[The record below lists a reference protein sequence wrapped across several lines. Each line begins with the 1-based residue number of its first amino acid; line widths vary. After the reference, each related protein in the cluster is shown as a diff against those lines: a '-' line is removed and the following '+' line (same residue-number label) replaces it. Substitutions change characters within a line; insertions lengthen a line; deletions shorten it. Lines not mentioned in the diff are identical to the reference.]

1 MNLGVY
7 VVKVHIYMNEDEKF
21 YDANKAGKFSQKT
34 RQWRKDLE
42 MVREQVNGVFRR
54 ITPGS

>member
-21 YDANKAGKFSQKT
+21 YDANKAGKESENSTVEKRLGNGERTSQ
-34 RQWRKDLE
+34 WC
-42 MVREQVNGVFRR
+42 F
-54 ITPGS
+54 

>member
-21 YDANKAGKFSQKT
+21 YDANKAGKESQET